1 MRTLIGCMSSC
12 QSRDGVAV
20 DEVVTKVA
28 VLEERM
34 ENLEQRLNDHERRQN
49 ASMDKIETALKEINQ
64 KIDGRPSWAV
74 TFLLTGLSSLV
85 VGLIVAALKGG

>member
-1 MRTLIGCMSSC
+1 MSNC
-12 QSRDGVAV
+12 QGKRDGVVV
-20 DEVVTKVA
+20 DGVVTKVA
-28 VLEERM
+28 VLEERID
-34 ENLEQRLNDHERRQN
+34 NLEQRLNDHERRQN

-74 TFLLTGLSSLV
+74 AFLLTGLSSLV